1 MLHACFAGEDG
12 GEDLAAGG
20 DAVGEV
26 AEADDEGQHPDDHDG
41 AGDGVGAGDE
51 PGDGGDDPAAHDAAP
66 EDGGGR
72 IVDGVEAELRKGL
85 HEVGSK
91 CGREGRDCG
100 EGERS
105 EDVGGKDGGPEAEG
119 LPEMFLFGE
128 DEGDGIERVFGEELG
143 AAEDD
148 DDEAEGVEHLCD
160 EEDCVAWGSRQ
171 PV

>member
-1 MLHACFAGEDG
+1 MRTSPLV
-12 GEDLAAGG
+12 G

-26 AEADDEGQHPDDHDG
+26 AEADDEGQHPDDHDR

-85 HEVGSK
+85 NKVGSQ

-105 EDVGGKDGGPEAEG
+105 STLAGRTVAQRR
-119 LPEMFLFGE
+119 
-128 DEGDGIERVFGEELG
+128 RVFQKCFFSARTRATG
-143 AAEDD
+143 
-148 DDEAEGVEHLCD
+148 
-160 EEDCVAWGSRQ
+160 
-171 PV
+171 